1 MQKKHPTG
9 SLWQCPSASDSASSS
24 STGAFLT
31 QWALNSCVVLL
42 TWQINWIMCK
52 CVSVHWEKC
61 ARFWCLFA
69 APKISA
75 YVFFSGVETED
86 FVSCWEV
93 HKRRGKE
100 KADCLLECAWS
111 TTKAYQVWM
120 TFNTVMNLLCQARP
134 GHAMRPEVPVLP
146 AWVLRGQIGQCS
158 RDLSPEEKDK
168 CPVLTILKQ
177 NTTNAQMS
185 NVLCAKHCGKSN
197 YQQK

>member
-1 MQKKHPTG
+1 MQRKHPTG

-75 YVFFSGVETED
+75 YAFFSGVETED

-93 HKRRGKE
+93 HKRRGEE
-100 KADCLLECAWS
+100 KADCLPECAWS

-134 GHAMRPEVPVLP
+134 GHAMLCAQWHQCCPPECCEDKLASALVT
-146 AWVLRGQIGQCS
+146 S
-158 RDLSPEEKDK
+158 HKKNK
-168 CPVLTILKQ
+168 CPVLKILKQ

-197 YQQK
+197 YQQ